1 MPSGSSTG
9 STIAVA
15 TGFTPFAIGTETNGS
30 LVWPASRAA
39 LYSIKP
45 TIGVVSQDGIAPIS
59 HNCDSAGP
67 IAKTPRDLALLFD
80 AMLEEKGTK
89 SMLDASTNTSWSD
102 IVVGAVDHRYWMH
115 DTSFLRREVEVT
127 AQIVQ
132 TMRDK
137 ISVRHY

>member
-1 MPSGSSTG
+1 
-9 STIAVA
+9 
-15 TGFTPFAIGTETNGS
+15 
-30 LVWPASRAA
+30 
-39 LYSIKP
+39 
-45 TIGVVSQDGIAPIS
+45 
-59 HNCDSAGP
+59 
-67 IAKTPRDLALLFD
+67 
-80 AMLEEKGTK
+80 MLEEKGTK